1 MVLLK
6 ESPPDPERKSAFATF
21 RNEKPVV
28 VQVYADFATRL
39 SLNFLT
45 LMPLIPCIGFAGTPW
60 AVFADAA
67 H

>member
-1 MVLLK
+1 MARIALYK
-6 ESPPDPERKSAFATF
+6 DNYADST
-21 RNEKPVV
+21 VV